1 MDTPAMPAIG
11 LQQVTPMDTPPKQE
25 GPPILHVFE
34 RALRDVSMP
43 IERVRE
49 IYQLQREIEFDLA
62 EQEYIRVRAQM
73 ERDLDPVA
81 RDASNPQTKS
91 RYATL
96 PQVIQAVRPIY
107 SKRGIVIDFDTAPSP
122 QGDTWIRV
130 LAFLSHE
137 AGYKKTYHIDMP
149 ADGKG
154 AQGRDVMTRTHATGS
169 AVSYGRRYLLLMIF
183 NLAVGG
189 EDDDGNDASSKN
201 GNGAKLSPAQL
212 EELRGYLQIS
222 SDPERA
228 EANLCKS
235 KLRIPSLDDAYTNR
249 FDDIKKIV
257 IAWETEMK
265 KVRS

>member
-1 MDTPAMPAIG
+1 MTYEVQKSSMPA
-11 LQQVTPMDTPPKQE
+11 TPPKQE

-62 EQEYIRVRAQM
+62 EREYIRVRGLM
-73 ERDLDPVA
+73 EQELAPVA
-81 RDASNPQTKS
+81 KDASNPQTRSK
-91 RYATL
+91 YASL
-96 PQVIQAVRPIY
+96 PAVIAAVRPVY
-107 SKRGIVIDFDTAPSP
+107 SKHGVVIEFDTAPSP
-122 QGDTWIRV
+122 LGDTWIRV

-137 AGYKKTYHIDMP
+137 GGYKRTFHVDMA

-154 AQGRDVMTRTHATGS
+154 AQGKDVMTRTHATGS
-169 AVSYGRRYLLLMIF
+169 AMTYGRRYLLLNIF
-183 NLAVGG
+183 NLAV
-189 EDDDGNDASSKN
+189 EDDDGNAANRTNGNGN

-235 KLRIPSLDDAYTNR
+235 KLRIQSLDDAYASR

-265 KVRS
+265 KARP